1 LDEEF
6 LSFFLLINLFTIIS
20 LQSLRKNHISS
31 MKISA
36 LTLLAMSASLATAGP
51 IAKKNFDSSVMNGF
65 DKPRYLNRAV
75 RDDTSS
81 EAVFHPDIGAFSSS
95 KAKHSGKTA
104 FKAASDDKNPY
115 VWDFETYSQANYY
128 GDRQRFNG
136 DGCWNFQCSLVR
148 SYKGLPDMDYTF
160 YEKEECEGKVLLH
173 TTDEKMQ
180 SMKQPFKP
188 CSVMVKK
195 QHADDEAAAEREA

>member
-1 LDEEF
+1 MKF
-6 LSFFLLINLFTIIS
+6 L
-20 LQSLRKNHISS
+20 
-31 MKISA
+31 A
-36 LTLLAMSASLATAGP
+36 LTLLALGASVVASSP
-51 IAKKNFDSSVMNGF
+51 ISKKSFDSSVIHGSG
-65 DKPRYLNRAV
+65 KLQYLNHAV

-95 KAKHSGKTA
+95 KSKHSHKA
-104 FKAASDDKNPY
+104 IEAASDDNNPY

-136 DGCWNFQCSLVR
+136 DGCWNFRCSLVR
-148 SYKGLPDMDYTF
+148 SYKGLPNMDYTF
-160 YEKEECEGKVLLH
+160 YDKEECKGTVLLH

-180 SMKQPFKP
+180 SLKQPFKP

-195 QHADDEAAAEREA
+195 LDN

>member
-1 LDEEF
+1 
-6 LSFFLLINLFTIIS
+6 
-20 LQSLRKNHISS
+20 

-36 LTLLAMSASLATAGP
+36 ATLLALSVSFVASSP
-51 IAKKNFDSSVMNGF
+51 ISKKSSDSSVVHGF
-65 DKPRYLNRAV
+65 GKPRYLNHAV

-81 EAVFHPDIGAFSSS
+81 EAVFNPAIGAFSSS
-95 KAKHSGKTA
+95 KSKRSHTA
-104 FKAASDDKNPY
+104 VEAAGDEHNPY

-160 YEKEECEGKVLLH
+160 YDKEECEGTVLLH
-173 TTDEKMQ
+173 TTEEKME

-195 QHADDEAAAEREA
+195 QHADEESTVDQEA

>member
-1 LDEEF
+1 
-6 LSFFLLINLFTIIS
+6 
-20 LQSLRKNHISS
+20 

-36 LTLLAMSASLATAGP
+36 ITLLALSASLVASSP
-51 IAKKNFDSSVMNGF
+51 VSKKSFDSSVIHGF
-65 DKPRYLNRAV
+65 GKPQYFKHAV
-75 RDDTSS
+75 REDTFS
-81 EAVFHPDIGAFSSS
+81 EAVFQPVIGSFSSS
-95 KAKHSGKTA
+95 ESKHSHTA
-104 FKAASDDKNPY
+104 VEAAGDDSNPY

-136 DGCWNFQCSLVR
+136 DGCWNFQCSQVR

-173 TTDEKMQ
+173 TTEEKMQ

-195 QHADDEAAAEREA
+195 QHEEESTADPEA